1 MHQQGVSRA
10 LHSRGTFNLHFQ
22 LPVSYDVE
30 RLHLQVYPG
39 LWSKPALT
47 KTKTRAKLKGKISKC
62 FFFCRVDAQSISAS
76 SKRDQASVFH
86 GSFLATHL
94 LAWKALRIVC
104 FLAAGHPPSWF
115 WVGWWVESQGSDRVQ
130 NDYLGWDQEFSVLF
144 PLSRVSTWTISD
156 GPGAAFV
163 SDFSFSHC

>member
-62 FFFCRVDAQSISAS
+62 FFFLQGRCSVNISELQ
-76 SKRDQASVFH
+76 KRPGQC
-86 GSFLATHL
+86 L
-94 LAWKALRIVC
+94 
-104 FLAAGHPPSWF
+104 SWF
-115 WVGWWVESQGSDRVQ
+115 LLGYSFTGLESPAYCLFLSSGTPSVVVLSRLMGREPRFRQGAEWLLGVRSRVFSFISFEPSQ
-130 NDYLGWDQEFSVLF
+130 YLDYLRW
-144 PLSRVSTWTISD
+144 SRSSLCQW
-156 GPGAAFV
+156 FQ
-163 SDFSFSHC
+163 F